1 MWGEVLSYAAN
12 YLRIRQ
18 RFSPEGNANHVVCDA
33 SNKCRGNRM
42 AKKRKAKKTK
52 VKRAKT
58 KKARKTKMKRRPM
71 AKKKSHPNVG
81 IPEPTAT
88 AIGTSEPTATDAP
101 PIPTQ
106 VATASIAG

>member
-1 MWGEVLSYAAN
+1 
-12 YLRIRQ
+12 
-18 RFSPEGNANHVVCDA
+18 
-33 SNKCRGNRM
+33 M

-58 KKARKTKMKRRPM
+58 KKARKTKVKRRPM